1 LETKIGN
8 TKIVI
13 KSKLV
18 SMTSEERSEWY
29 REEVEKGN
37 PILKRIA
44 KAVNA
49 CYDGAKN

>member
-1 LETKIGN
+1 METKIGN

-13 KSKLV
+13 KSQLAT
-18 SMTSEERSEWY
+18 MTSEQRSGWY
-29 REEVEKGN
+29 REEMEKGN

-49 CYDGAKN
+49 CYDDVKR

>member
-1 LETKIGN
+1 METNIGN

-13 KSKLV
+13 KSKLAI
-18 SMTSEERSEWY
+18 MTSEQRSEWY
-29 REEVEKGN
+29 RLEAEKGN

-49 CYDGAKN
+49 CYDGAK